1 MCCSYHTPKSVY
13 RYISLFFVTMLLLA
27 RLSFVANSPLNAVF
41 TFTLLCL
48 STASRTRSRATFP
61 ASSKNRRDSMWLEF
75 ITAPVNI
82 LSNAASIS
90 HQTRD
95 RSLLLAYSPPM
106 CMKHRSNCDFAPA
119 SRDPRHRGLSVFNG
133 EARTLDTTK
142 FFELF
147 DALVA
152 SLQSRKTLHQ
162 SSDLAALF

>member
-1 MCCSYHTPKSVY
+1 MPTRCRVSGTLRAMLGWVRWCAARITRAN
-13 RYISLFFVTMLLLA
+13 RYIDISRF
-27 RLSFVANSPLNAVF
+27 SS
-41 TFTLLCL
+41 
-48 STASRTRSRATFP
+48 SRTRSRATFP

-82 LSNAASIS
+82 LSNAALIS